1 VKNNFYIVLP
11 NQTEMNNLLSA
22 ISYQLSAISYQLS
35 AISYQPSAIT
45 AESFC
50 VVGVILESFLK
61 ISLLFPASE
70 DQNKTKS
77 SVYKAAQFKQPTK
90 IILQSGVHPP

>member
-1 VKNNFYIVLP
+1 VKNNLYIVLP
-11 NQTEMNNLLSA
+11 NQNEMNNLL
-22 ISYQLSAISYQLS
+22 
-35 AISYQPSAIT
+35 SAIT

-61 ISLLFPASE
+61 ISLLFLVSP

-77 SVYKAAQFKQPTK
+77 SVYKAAQFKQLTK